1 MVARRKSASK
11 LFSSARLAL
20 ACNRAPP
27 APGCGSA
34 LQRSVRAG
42 LRLKTARTPAVGRWF
57 NQASPR
63 RRPAAGA
70 TGGGQRDL
78 VGRPRSAGRRD
89 PPEVE
94 RGRGQWCGRGAF
106 RRIAEAVRQ
115 GRAACSPASAP
126 ALRKGHRRRE
136 VRRHQAGKWACRGVC
151 RRPFPPASDQAGA
164 SPPTALGRRQRRSA
178 VMAAAGFVANAVLA
192 AQKECARRAARAMIP
207 ASWPA
212 PHGRLSSVW
221 PQAAIA
227 ARRHDDLR
235 GMRRCGIPL
244 VGRRL
249 QVNAARGS
257 NLFELRQQGAS
268 RARKHAIAATA
279 HR

>member
-94 RGRGQWCGRGAF
+94 RGRGHGVGAERFAASRRRRRRDAGRPI
-106 RRIAEAVRQ
+106 RR
-115 GRAACSPASAP
+115 P
-126 ALRKGHRRRE
+126 LHRRAQKGPSPPRSPPPPSWQMGLP
-136 VRRHQAGKWACRGVC
+136 RRLPA
-151 RRPFPPASDQAGA
+151 PFPA
-164 SPPTALGRRQRRSA
+164 RQRSSRRVTSNRTRTPAAASSA
-178 VMAAAGFVANAVLA
+178 VMAAAGLWLMPFLQRKKSA
-192 AQKECARRAARAMIP
+192 P
-207 ASWPA
+207 A
-212 PHGRLSSVW
+212 G
-221 PQAAIA
+221 Q
-227 ARRHDDLR
+227 R
-235 GMRRCGIPL
+235 GP
-244 VGRRL
+244 
-249 QVNAARGS
+249 
-257 NLFELRQQGAS
+257 
-268 RARKHAIAATA
+268 
-279 HR
+279 

>member
-1 MVARRKSASK
+1 VGSVTLSGDLAPLAVAIRPRLSVGVGMVWA
-11 LFSSARLAL
+11 
-20 ACNRAPP
+20 
-27 APGCGSA
+27 
-34 LQRSVRAG
+34 RSVSPHRGGAAAGTPGGLFAG
-42 LRLKTARTPAVGRWF
+42 LC
-57 NQASPR
+57 
-63 RRPAAGA
+63 
-70 TGGGQRDL
+70 TG
-78 VGRPRSAGRRD
+78 
-89 PPEVE
+89 
-94 RGRGQWCGRGAF
+94 
-106 RRIAEAVRQ
+106 
-115 GRAACSPASAP
+115 

-212 PHGRLSSVW
+212 RHGRLSSLW

-235 GMRRCGIPL
+235 GKRRCGIPP